1 MSDDSAKPNQDRG
14 WFVMEPEKFQS
25 LLDEG
30 LNLAEAL
37 TKAQSLGYLAEDKPV
52 ADA

>member
-1 MSDDSAKPNQDRG
+1 
-14 WFVMEPEKFQS
+14 MEPEKFQS